1 VIARLSGK
9 IVEKLED
16 RIVLDVAGVG
26 YEVFLPTSSLARVGP
41 AGTALVVQV
50 VTHVREDALQ
60 LYGFLTRDEKGLFET
75 VTAVS
80 GVGPR
85 LGMALLSGLDPG
97 ALRRAVQERDV
108 AALTRVPGV
117 GRKTAERLIVD
128 LRDRVGDGGEDAGAA
143 GGPASS
149 FQDAVT
155 ALVTLGYPRTQA
167 VRAVREA
174 AGELAPDAAVEELV
188 RRALGRLVTV

>member
-1 VIARLSGK
+1 MIARLSGK

-16 RIVLDVAGVG
+16 RLVLDVAGVG

-41 AGTALVVQV
+41 AGTPLVVHV

-75 VTAVS
+75 VTGVS

-85 LGMALLSGLDPG
+85 LGMALLSGLEPS

-108 AALTRVPGV
+108 AALTRVPGI

-128 LRDRVGDGGEDAGAA
+128 LRDRVGEGGEESGLA
-143 GGPASS
+143 GGPASP

-155 ALVTLGYPRTQA
+155 ALVTLGYPRPLA

-174 AGELAPDAAVEELV
+174 GGELPPDAAVEDLV
-188 RRALGRLVTV
+188 RRALGRLVSV

>member
-1 VIARLSGK
+1 MIARLSGK
-9 IVEKLED
+9 VVEKLED
-16 RIVLDVAGVG
+16 RVVLDVGGVG

-41 AGTALVVQV
+41 AGTVVV
-50 VTHVREDALQ
+50 VHTVTHVREDALQ
-60 LYGFLTRDEKGLFET
+60 LYGFLTRDEKSLFET
-75 VTAVS
+75 VTGVS

-85 LGMALLSGLDPG
+85 LGLALLSGLEPG

-108 AALTRVPGV
+108 AALVRVPGV

-128 LRDRVGDGGEDAGAA
+128 LRDRVGDPGDDIASI
-143 GGPASS
+143 GGPASP

-155 ALVTLGYPRTQA
+155 ALVTLGYPRPHA

-174 AGELAPDAAVEELV
+174 AGELAPDAAVEDLV
-188 RRALGRLVTV
+188 RRSLSRLVSV